1 MTWLRNI
8 VKVWLGIILFLPLV
22 ANAAYER
29 NVANAAYERNVA
41 KPVNEVVYGKID
53 SVRYITQQEVVQSKS
68 NGWKTLLG
76 ATIGGL
82 VGNQFGGGTGREVA
96 TAVGALAGAAVAQ
109 NQSNYQYTVEYK
121 LVELLIK
128 VKGDKLINVIQDVD
142 KNMLF
147 SRGDEVRIL
156 YFDDGVRVDI
166 TY

>member
-1 MTWLRNI
+1 MTRVRKFL
-8 VKVWLGIILFLPLV
+8 KVCPWIILFLPLF
-22 ANAAYER
+22 ANAAYQ
-29 NVANAAYERNVA
+29 RNVA

-82 VGNQFGGGTGREVA
+82 VGNQFGGGTGKEVA
-96 TAVGALAGAAVAQ
+96 TAVGALAGAVVAQ

-147 SRGDEVRIL
+147 SRGDEVRI
-156 YFDDGVRVDI
+156 
-166 TY
+166 

>member
-1 MTWLRNI
+1 MMTRVRKFL
-8 VKVWLGIILFLPLV
+8 KVCPWIILFLPLF
-22 ANAAYER
+22 ANAAYQ
-29 NVANAAYERNVA
+29 RNVA
-41 KPVNEVVYGKID
+41 KPVNEVVHGKID

-82 VGNQFGGGTGREVA
+82 VGNQFGGGTGKEVA
-96 TAVGALAGAAVAQ
+96 TAVGALAGAVVAQ

-156 YFDDGVRVDI
+156 YFDDGVRVDLA
-166 TY
+166 Y

>member
-1 MTWLRNI
+1 MTWSRNI
-8 VKVWLGIILFLPLV
+8 VKVWLWIILFFPL
-22 ANAAYER
+22 A
-29 NVANAAYERNVA
+29 ANAAYERNVA

-53 SVRYITQQEVVQSKS
+53 SVRYITHQEVVQSKN

-166 TY
+166 AY

>member
-1 MTWLRNI
+1 MTRVRKFL
-8 VKVWLGIILFLPLV
+8 KVCPWIILFLPLF
-22 ANAAYER
+22 ANAAYQ
-29 NVANAAYERNVA
+29 RNVA

-82 VGNQFGGGTGREVA
+82 VGNQFGGGTGKEVA

-147 SRGDEVRIL
+147 SRGEEVRIL
-156 YFDDGVRVDI
+156 YFDDGVRVDLA
-166 TY
+166 Y

>member
-1 MTWLRNI
+1 MTWSRNI
-8 VKVWLGIILFLPLV
+8 MKVWLWIILFFPL
-22 ANAAYER
+22 A
-29 NVANAAYERNVA
+29 ANAAYERNVA

-53 SVRYITQQEVVQSKS
+53 SVRYITQQEVVQSKN

-166 TY
+166 AY

>member
-1 MTWLRNI
+1 MTRVRKFL
-8 VKVWLGIILFLPLV
+8 KVCPWIILFLPLF
-22 ANAAYER
+22 ANAAYQ
-29 NVANAAYERNVA
+29 RNVA

-82 VGNQFGGGTGREVA
+82 VGNQFGGGTGKEVA

-128 VKGDKLINVIQDVD
+128 VKGDKLNNVIQDVD

-156 YFDDGVRVDI
+156 YFDDGVRVDLA
-166 TY
+166 Y

>member
-1 MTWLRNI
+1 MMTRVRKFL
-8 VKVWLGIILFLPLV
+8 KVCPWIILFLPLF
-22 ANAAYER
+22 ANAAYQ
-29 NVANAAYERNVA
+29 RNVA

-82 VGNQFGGGTGREVA
+82 VGNQFGGGTGKEVA

-156 YFDDGVRVDI
+156 YFDDGVRVDLA
-166 TY
+166 Y

>member
-1 MTWLRNI
+1 MTRVRKFL
-8 VKVWLGIILFLPLV
+8 KVCPWIILFLPIF
-22 ANAAYER
+22 ANAAYQ
-29 NVANAAYERNVA
+29 RNVA

-82 VGNQFGGGTGREVA
+82 VGNQFGGGTGKEVA
-96 TAVGALAGAAVAQ
+96 TAVGALAGAVVAQ
-109 NQSNYQYTVEYK
+109 NQINYQYTVEYK

-156 YFDDGVRVDI
+156 YFDDGVRVDLA
-166 TY
+166 Y

>member
-1 MTWLRNI
+1 MIWSRNI
-8 VKVWLGIILFLPLV
+8 VKVWLWIILFFPL
-22 ANAAYER
+22 A
-29 NVANAAYERNVA
+29 ANAAYERNVA

-53 SVRYITQQEVVQSKS
+53 SVRYITQQEVVQSKN

-166 TY
+166 AY

>member
-1 MTWLRNI
+1 MMNRVRKFL
-8 VKVWLGIILFLPLV
+8 KVCPWIILFLPLF
-22 ANAAYER
+22 ANAAYQ
-29 NVANAAYERNVA
+29 RNVA

-82 VGNQFGGGTGREVA
+82 VGNQFGGGTGKEVA

-156 YFDDGVRVDI
+156 YFDDGVRVDLA
-166 TY
+166 Y

>member
-1 MTWLRNI
+1 MTRVRKFL
-8 VKVWLGIILFLPLV
+8 KVCPWIILFLPLF
-22 ANAAYER
+22 ANAAYQ
-29 NVANAAYERNVA
+29 RNVA

-82 VGNQFGGGTGREVA
+82 VGNQFGGGTGKEVA
-96 TAVGALAGAAVAQ
+96 TAVGALAGAVVAQ

-128 VKGDKLINVIQDVD
+128 VKGDKLTNVIQDVD

-156 YFDDGVRVDI
+156 YFDDGVRVDLA
-166 TY
+166 Y

>member
-1 MTWLRNI
+1 MTRVRKFL
-8 VKVWLGIILFLPLV
+8 KVCPWIILFLPLF
-22 ANAAYER
+22 ANAAYQ
-29 NVANAAYERNVA
+29 RNVA

-82 VGNQFGGGTGREVA
+82 VGNQFGGGTGKEVA

-128 VKGDKLINVIQDVD
+128 VKGDRLINVIQDVD

-156 YFDDGVRVDI
+156 YFDDGVRVDLA
-166 TY
+166 Y

>member
-1 MTWLRNI
+1 MTRVRKFL
-8 VKVWLGIILFLPLV
+8 KVCPWIILFLPIF
-22 ANAAYER
+22 ANAAYQ
-29 NVANAAYERNVA
+29 RNVA

-82 VGNQFGGGTGREVA
+82 VGNQFGGGTGKEVA

-156 YFDDGVRVDI
+156 CFDDGVRVDLA
-166 TY
+166 Y

>member
-8 VKVWLGIILFLPLV
+8 VKVWLGIILFLPL
-22 ANAAYER
+22 
-29 NVANAAYERNVA
+29 VANAAYERNVA

-128 VKGDKLINVIQDVD
+128 VKGDRLINVIQDVD

>member
-1 MTWLRNI
+1 MNRVRKFL
-8 VKVWLGIILFLPLV
+8 KVCPWIILFLPLF
-22 ANAAYER
+22 ANAAYQ
-29 NVANAAYERNVA
+29 RNVA

-82 VGNQFGGGTGREVA
+82 VGNQFGGGTGKEVA

-156 YFDDGVRVDI
+156 YFDDGVRVDLV
-166 TY
+166 Y

>member
-1 MTWLRNI
+1 MTRVRKFL
-8 VKVWLGIILFLPLV
+8 KVCPWIILFLPLF
-22 ANAAYER
+22 ANAAYQ
-29 NVANAAYERNVA
+29 RNVA

-82 VGNQFGGGTGREVA
+82 VGNQFGGGTGKEVA
-96 TAVGALAGAAVAQ
+96 TAVGALAGAAVAL

-156 YFDDGVRVDI
+156 YFDDGVRVDLA
-166 TY
+166 Y

>member
-1 MTWLRNI
+1 MTRVRKFL
-8 VKVWLGIILFLPLV
+8 KVCPWIILFLPLF
-22 ANAAYER
+22 ANAAYQ
-29 NVANAAYERNVA
+29 RNVA

-82 VGNQFGGGTGREVA
+82 VGNQFGGGTGKEVA
-96 TAVGALAGAAVAQ
+96 TAAGALAGAAVAQ

-156 YFDDGVRVDI
+156 YFDDGVRVDLA
-166 TY
+166 Y

>member
-1 MTWLRNI
+1 MTRVRKFL
-8 VKVWLGIILFLPLV
+8 KVCPWIILFLPLF
-22 ANAAYER
+22 ANAAYQ
-29 NVANAAYERNVA
+29 RNVA

-76 ATIGGL
+76 ATIGAL
-82 VGNQFGGGTGREVA
+82 VGNQFGGGTGKEVA

-156 YFDDGVRVDI
+156 YFDDGVRVDLA
-166 TY
+166 Y

>member
-1 MTWLRNI
+1 MMTRVRKFLKICPW
-8 VKVWLGIILFLPLV
+8 IILFLPLF
-22 ANAAYER
+22 ANAAYQ
-29 NVANAAYERNVA
+29 RNVA

-82 VGNQFGGGTGREVA
+82 VGNQFGGGTGKEVA

-156 YFDDGVRVDI
+156 YFDDGVRVDLA
-166 TY
+166 Y

>member
-1 MTWLRNI
+1 MTWSRNI
-8 VKVWLGIILFLPLV
+8 VKVWLWIILFFPL
-22 ANAAYER
+22 A
-29 NVANAAYERNVA
+29 ANAAYERNVA

-53 SVRYITQQEVVQSKS
+53 SVRYITQQEVVQSKN

-96 TAVGALAGAAVAQ
+96 TAVGALAGVAVAQ

-166 TY
+166 AY

>member
-1 MTWLRNI
+1 MTWSRNI
-8 VKVWLGIILFLPLV
+8 VKVWLWIILFFPLA

-29 NVANAAYERNVA
+29 NVAR
-41 KPVNEVVYGKID
+41 PVNEVVYGKID

-166 TY
+166 AY